1 LLQRSREEIFAM
13 AKYTTENIHTVA
25 LAGHGGAGKTLLTE
39 ALLWKAGVIGAMGS
53 TERGTTI
60 CDFDPLE
67 KQYGHSLNSAL
78 VNFPYKGIHVHL
90 VDTPGMPDFAGQS
103 IAALAAV
110 ETAVI
115 VINAQT
121 GIELNTTRMMRSA
134 GRRGLCRMILVNK
147 IDADNVDAEGLLRRI
162 QEVFGK
168 ECLPINLP
176 AHGGKDVVDCFFNPD
191 GDSDFSSVKAAHSA
205 IVDQVVEVDEDLMNL
220 YLEQGSEL
228 SPEQLHGPFEKALR
242 EGHLI
247 PVCFASARTGAGV
260 MEFLDILARLAPN
273 ATEGNPPPF
282 LKSAG
287 TEGEEFH
294 AEPDPRKHVLAH
306 VFKIIMDPYVGKVA
320 VFRVH
325 QGTMSKDTQLY
336 IGEGKRAFKTGHLF
350 QLQGKEYVEVDS
362 LVPGDLGAVTK
373 IDEIDFNAVL
383 HDSHDEDTI
392 RLRSLEFPT
401 PMHSIAVET
410 KKKGDEQRLFEV
422 LHKLEMEDPCL
433 WVERHPTTHETVMRG
448 LGDLHMR
455 VKLEKMQSQY
465 KMEVATKP
473 PKIPYRETVTA
484 KSEGHCRHK
493 KQTGGA
499 GQFGEVF
506 LRIEP
511 LPRGTG
517 FEFVDIVKG
526 GVIPTV
532 YIPAVEKGVR
542 QALDHGVVAGYPVE
556 DLRVIVYDGKYHA
569 VDSKEIAFVTAGR
582 KAVID
587 AILKARPIMLEPIVN
602 IEIMA
607 PDRFVGDL
615 TADLSGKRG
624 QVTGTESSGGDLMSI
639 KGMVPLSEVS
649 SYQSRL
655 RSVTGGQGAYT
666 IEFSH
671 YAPVPPQTQQE
682 LSSQF
687 KLEREEE

>member
-1 LLQRSREEIFAM
+1 V
-13 AKYTTENIHTVA
+13 AKYSTENIHTVA
-25 LAGHGGAGKTLLTE
+25 LVGHGGAGKTTLAD

-53 TERGTTI
+53 TERGNTV

-67 KQYGHSLNSAL
+67 KQYGHSLNSSL

-90 VDTPGMPDFAGQS
+90 IDTPGMPDFAGQS
-103 IAALAAV
+103 IAALSAV
-110 ETAVI
+110 ETAV
-115 VINAQT
+115 VVVNAQT
-121 GIELNTTRMMRSA
+121 GIELNTSRMMRAA
-134 GRRGLCRMILVNK
+134 GRRGLCRMVLINK
-147 IDADNVDAEGLLRRI
+147 IDAENLDLATVLARI
-162 QEVFGK
+162 QDVFGK

-191 GDSDFSSVKAAHSA
+191 GEADFSSVKAAHSA
-205 IVDQVVEVDEDLMNL
+205 LIDQVVEVDEDLMAL
-220 YLEQGSEL
+220 YLEQGEEL
-228 SPEQLHGPFEKALR
+228 APEQLHAPFEKALR

-260 MEFLDILARLAPN
+260 AEFLEILARLAPN
-273 ATEGNPPPF
+273 ATEGNPPQF
-282 LKSAG
+282 VRSAT

-294 AEPDPRKHVLAH
+294 SEPDPGKHVLAH

-325 QGTMSKDTQLY
+325 QGTIHKDTQLY
-336 IGEGKRAFKTGHLF
+336 IGDGKKPFKVGHLF

-362 LVPGDLGAVTK
+362 LVPGDLGAVAK
-373 IDEIDFNAVL
+373 VDEIEFNAVL
-383 HDSHDEDTI
+383 HDSHDEDQI

-422 LHKLEMEDPCL
+422 LHKLEVEDPCL
-433 WVERHPTTHETVMRG
+433 WIERHPTTHETVIRG

-455 VKLEKMQSQY
+455 IKLEKMQQQY
-465 KMEVATKP
+465 KLDVEVKP
-473 PKIPYRETVTA
+473 PKIPYRETITKRA
-484 KSEGHCRHK
+484 EGHCRHK

-506 LRIEP
+506 LKVEP
-511 LPRGTG
+511 LPRGAG
-517 FEFVDIVKG
+517 FEFVDQVKG

-532 YIPAVEKGVR
+532 FIPAVEKGVR

-556 DLRVIVYDGKYHA
+556 DLRVIVYDGKSHA

-587 AILKARPIMLEPIVN
+587 AILKASPILLEPIVN
-602 IEIMA
+602 IEITA

-615 TADLSGKRG
+615 TSDVSGKRG
-624 QVTGTESSGGDLMSI
+624 QVTGTESTGGDLMSI
-639 KGMVPLSEVS
+639 QGMVPLSEITD
-649 SYQSRL
+649 YQSRL

-666 IEFSH
+666 LEFSH
-671 YAPVPPQTQQE
+671 YAPVPPQTQQQ
-682 LSSQF
+682 LASQF
-687 KLEREEE
+687 KLDREED

>member
-1 LLQRSREEIFAM
+1 V
-13 AKYTTENIHTVA
+13 AKYSTENIHTVA
-25 LAGHGGAGKTLLTE
+25 LVGHGGAGKTTFAE
-39 ALLWKAGVIGAMGS
+39 ALLWKAGAIGAMGS
-53 TERGTTI
+53 TERGSTV

-67 KQYGHSLNSAL
+67 KQYGHSLSSAL

-90 VDTPGMPDFAGQS
+90 VDTPGMPDFAGHS

-110 ETAVI
+110 DLAVI

-121 GIELNTTRMMRSA
+121 GIELNTSRMMRAA
-134 GRRGLCRMILVNK
+134 GKRGLDRMILVNK
-147 IDADNVDAEGLLRRI
+147 IDAENLDLAALLARI

-191 GDSDFSSVKAAHSA
+191 GDADFSSVKAAHAA
-205 IVDQVVEVDEDLMNL
+205 IVDQVVEVDEDLMAL
-220 YLEQGSEL
+220 YLEQGEEL
-228 SPEQLHGPFEKALR
+228 EPEQLHGPFEKALR
-242 EGHLI
+242 EGHLV

-260 MEFLDILARLAPN
+260 GEFLDILARLAPN
-273 ATEGNPPPF
+273 AAEGNPPQF
-282 LKSAG
+282 VRSAT

-294 AEPDPRKHVLAH
+294 SEPDPAKHVLAH

-325 QGTMSKDTQLY
+325 QGTINKDTQLY
-336 IGEGKRAFKTGHLF
+336 IGDGRKPFKSGHLY

-362 LVPGDLGAVTK
+362 LVPGDIGAVAK
-373 IDEIDFNAVL
+373 IDEIEFNSVL
-383 HDSHDEDTI
+383 HDSHDEDQI

-422 LHKLEMEDPCL
+422 LHRLEVEDPCL
-433 WVERHPTTHETVMRG
+433 WIERHPTTHETVIRG

-455 VKLEKMQSQY
+455 TKLEKMQQQY
-465 KMEVATKP
+465 KLDVAVKP
-473 PKIPYRETVTA
+473 PKIPYRETVTKKA
-484 KSEGHCRHK
+484 EGHCRHK

-506 LRIEP
+506 LRVEP
-511 LPRGTG
+511 LARGAG
-517 FEFVDIVKG
+517 FEFVDQVKG

-532 YIPAVEKGVR
+532 FIPAVEKGVR
-542 QALDHGVVAGYPVE
+542 QALDLGVVAGYPVE
-556 DLRVIVYDGKYHA
+556 DIRVIVYDGKSHP

-587 AILKARPIMLEPIVN
+587 AILKASPIMLEPIVN
-602 IEIMA
+602 IEITT

-615 TADLSGKRG
+615 TSDLAGKRG
-624 QVTGTESSGGDLMSI
+624 QVTGTESTGGDLMAI
-639 KGMVPLSEVS
+639 QGMVPLSEVS
-649 SYQSRL
+649 EYQSRL

-671 YAPVPPQTQQE
+671 YAPVPPQTQQQ
-682 LSSQF
+682 LASQF
-687 KLEREEE
+687 KLDREED

>member
-1 LLQRSREEIFAM
+1 M
-13 AKYTTENIHTVA
+13 AKYSTENIHTVA
-25 LAGHGGAGKTLLTE
+25 LVGHGGAGKTMLAE

-60 CDFDPLE
+60 SDFDPLE
-67 KQYGHSLNSAL
+67 KSYGHSLNASL

-103 IAALAAV
+103 IASLAGV
-110 ETAVI
+110 ELAII

-121 GIELNTTRMMRSA
+121 GIELNTTRMMRAA
-134 GRRGLCRMILVNK
+134 GKRGLDRMIVINK
-147 IDADNVDAEGLLRRI
+147 IDAENIDLPGLLARI

-176 AHGGKDVVDCFFNPD
+176 AHGRKDVVDCFFNPD
-191 GDSDFSSVKAAHSA
+191 GDADFSTVKEAHSA
-205 IVDQVVEVDEDLMNL
+205 IIDQVVEVDEQLMAL

-228 SPEQLHGPFEKALR
+228 SPQQLHAPFEKALR
-242 EGHLI
+242 EGHLV
-247 PVCFASARTGAGV
+247 PVCFTSAKTGAGV
-260 MEFLDILARLAPN
+260 PELLDILAALAPN

-282 LKSAG
+282 LRVNDDG
-287 TEGEEFH
+287 TEEEFH
-294 AEPDPRKHVLAH
+294 AEPDPKKHVLAH
-306 VFKIIMDPYVGKVA
+306 VFKVIMDPYVGKVA

-325 QGTMSKDTQLY
+325 QGTITKETQLF
-336 IGEGKRAFKTGHLF
+336 IGEGKRAFKVGHLY
-350 QLQGKEYVEVDS
+350 QLQGKEYVETDA
-362 LVPGDLGAVTK
+362 LVPGDIGAVAK

-383 HDSHDEDTI
+383 HDSHDEDHI
-392 RLRSLEFPT
+392 RLRSLDFPT

-422 LHKLEMEDPCL
+422 LHKLEVEDPCL
-433 WVERHPTTHETVMRG
+433 WIERHPTTHETVLRG

-455 VKLEKMQSQY
+455 TKLEKMQQQY
-465 KMEVATKP
+465 KMDVSVKP
-473 PKIPYRETVTA
+473 PKIPYRETITRRA
-484 KSEGHCRHK
+484 EGHCRHK

-511 LPRGTG
+511 LARGSG
-517 FEFVDIVKG
+517 FQFASEVKG

-532 YIPAVEKGVR
+532 FIPAVEKGVR
-542 QALDHGVVAGYPVE
+542 QALDQGVISGYPVE
-556 DLRVIVYDGKYHA
+556 DVRVVVYDGKSHD

-587 AILKARPIMLEPIVN
+587 AVLKASPIMLEPIVN
-602 IEIMA
+602 IEITA

-615 TADLSGKRG
+615 TSDLSSKRG
-624 QVTGTESSGGDLMSI
+624 QVTGTDSTGGDLMSV
-639 KGMVPLSEVS
+639 KGTVPLSEVAD
-649 SYQSRL
+649 YQARL

-671 YAPVPPQTQQE
+671 YAPVPPHMQQH
-682 LSSQF
+682 LQSSY
-687 KLEREEE
+687 KLADEVEA

>member
-1 LLQRSREEIFAM
+1 M
-13 AKYTTENIHTVA
+13 AKYSTENIHTVA
-25 LAGHGGAGKTLLTE
+25 LVGHGGAGKTTLAE

-53 TERGTTI
+53 TERASTVS
-60 CDFDPLE
+60 DFDPLE
-67 KQYGHSLNSAL
+67 KTYGHSLNASL
-78 VNFPYKGIHVHL
+78 MNFPYKGIHVHL
-90 VDTPGMPDFAGQS
+90 IDTPGMPDFAGQS

-121 GIELNTTRMMRSA
+121 GLELNTSRMMRAA
-134 GRRGLCRMILVNK
+134 GKRKLCRMILINK
-147 IDADNVDAEGLLRRI
+147 IDAENADLGGLLERI
-162 QEVFGK
+162 QEVYGK

-176 AHGGKDVVDCFFNPD
+176 AHGRKDVVDCFFNPD
-191 GDSDFSSVKAAHSA
+191 GDSDFSSVKAAHA
-205 IVDQVVEVDEDLMNL
+205 ALIDQVVEVDEALMAI
-220 YLEQGSEL
+220 YLEQGEEL
-228 SPEQLHGPFEKALR
+228 SPEQLHAPFEKALR

-260 MEFLDILARLAPN
+260 AEFLEILAKLAPN
-273 ATEGNPPPF
+273 ATEGNAPPF
-282 LKSAG
+282 IKSAT

-294 AEPDPRKHVLAH
+294 AEPDPGKHVLAH

-325 QGTMSKDTQLY
+325 QGTVTKDTQLY
-336 IGEGKRAFKTGHLF
+336 IGEGKKPFKTGHLY

-362 LVPGDLGAVTK
+362 LVPGDIGAVAK
-373 IDEIDFNAVL
+373 IDEIEFNAVL
-383 HDSHDEDTI
+383 HDSHDEDHI
-392 RLRSLEFPT
+392 RLRSLDFPM

-410 KKKGDEQRLFEV
+410 RKKGDEQRLFEV
-422 LHKLEMEDPCL
+422 LHKLEIEDPCL
-433 WVERHPTTHETVMRG
+433 WIERHPTTHETVIRG

-455 VKLEKMQSQY
+455 TKLEKMQQQY
-465 KMEVATKP
+465 KLDVTVKP
-473 PKIPYRETVTA
+473 PKIPYRETVT
-484 KSEGHCRHK
+484 KRSEGHCRHK

-506 LRIEP
+506 LKIEP
-511 LPRGTG
+511 LTRGSG
-517 FEFVDIVKG
+517 FEFVDQVKG

-532 YIPAVEKGVR
+532 FIPAVEKGVK

-556 DLRVIVYDGKYHA
+556 DIRVIVYDGKSHA

-587 AILKARPIMLEPIVN
+587 AILKASPIMLEPIVN
-602 IEIMA
+602 IEITA

-615 TADLSGKRG
+615 TSDISGKRG
-624 QVTGTESSGGDLMSI
+624 QVTGTESTGGDLMAI
-639 KGMVPLSEVS
+639 QGMVPLSEVS
-649 SYQSRL
+649 EYQTRL

-671 YAPVPPQTQQE
+671 YAPVPPQTQSH
-682 LSSQF
+682 LASQF
-687 KLEREEE
+687 KLEREED

>member
-1 LLQRSREEIFAM
+1 M
-13 AKYTTENIHTVA
+13 AKYSTGNIHTVA
-25 LAGHGGAGKTLLTE
+25 LVGHGGAGKTTLAE

-53 TERGTTI
+53 TERGSTV
-60 CDFDPLE
+60 CDTDPLE

-78 VNFPYKGIHVHL
+78 VNFPYGGKHVHL

-115 VINAQT
+115 VVNAQN
-121 GIELNTTRMMRSA
+121 GIELNTARMMRA
-134 GRRGLCRMILVNK
+134 AARRGLCRMILVNK
-147 IDADNVDAEGLLRRI
+147 IDAENVDLGGLLARI

-176 AHGGKDVVDCFFNPD
+176 AHGRQDVVDCFFNPD
-191 GDSDFSSVKAAHSA
+191 GDADFSSVKAAHSA
-205 IVDQVVEVDEDLMNL
+205 LIDQVVEVDEDLMAL
-220 YLEQGSEL
+220 YLEQGEEL
-228 SPEQLHGPFEKALR
+228 APEQLHAPFEKALR
-242 EGHLI
+242 EGHLM

-260 MEFLDILARLAPN
+260 AEFLDILARLAPD

-282 LKSAG
+282 LRSEG

-294 AEPDPRKHVLAH
+294 AEPDASKHVLAH
-306 VFKIIMDPYVGKVA
+306 VFKIVMDPYVGKVS

-325 QGTMSKDTQLY
+325 QGTLARDGQLY
-336 IGEGKRAFKTGHLF
+336 VGEGKKPFKVAHLY
-350 QLQGKEYVEVDS
+350 QVQGKEYVEVDS

-373 IDEIDFNAVL
+373 VEEIEFNSVL
-383 HDSHDEDTI
+383 HDSHDEDHI

-401 PMHSIAVET
+401 PMHAIAVET
-410 KKKGDEQRLFEV
+410 RRKGDEQRLFEV
-422 LHKLEMEDPCL
+422 LHKLEVEDPCL
-433 WVERHPTTHETVMRG
+433 WVERHPTTHETVIRG

-455 VKLEKMQSQY
+455 TKLEKMQQQY
-465 KMEVATKP
+465 KLEVSVKP
-473 PKIPYRETVTA
+473 PKIPYRETITKKA
-484 KSEGHCRHK
+484 EGHCRHK

-506 LRIEP
+506 LKVEP
-511 LPRGTG
+511 LARGAG
-517 FEFVDIVKG
+517 FEFVDQVKG

-532 YIPAVEKGVR
+532 FIPAVEKGVR
-542 QALDHGVVAGYPVE
+542 QALDHGVIAGYPVE
-556 DLRVIVYDGKYHA
+556 DVRVIVYDGKSHP

-587 AILKARPIMLEPIVN
+587 AILKAAPILLEPIVT
-602 IEIMA
+602 IEITA

-615 TADLSGKRG
+615 TSDISGKRG
-624 QVTGTESSGGDLMSI
+624 QVTGTETTGGDLMAIRGS
-639 KGMVPLSEVS
+639 VPLSEVS
-649 SYQSRL
+649 EYQSRL

-666 IEFSH
+666 LEFSH
-671 YAPVPPQTQQE
+671 YAPVPPQMQQQ
-682 LSSQF
+682 LVSQF
-687 KLEREEE
+687 KLEREED

>member
-1 LLQRSREEIFAM
+1 V
-13 AKYTTENIHTVA
+13 AKYSTENIRTVA
-25 LAGHGGAGKTLLTE
+25 LVGHGGAGKTMLAE

-53 TERGTTI
+53 TERGTTV

-67 KQYGHSLNSAL
+67 KTYAHSLNSSL
-78 VNFPYKGIHVHL
+78 VNFPFKGVHIHL

-110 ETAVI
+110 ETAV
-115 VINAQT
+115 VVVNAQN
-121 GIELNTTRMMRSA
+121 GIELNTTRMMRAA
-134 GRRGLCRMILVNK
+134 GKRNLCRMILINK
-147 IDADNVDAEGLLRRI
+147 IDGENIDLEALLKRI
-162 QEVFGK
+162 QDLYGK

-176 AHGGKDVVDCFFNPD
+176 AHGRKDVVDCFFNPD

-205 IVDQVVEVDEDLMNL
+205 LIDQVVEVDEELMAL
-220 YLEQGSEL
+220 YLEQGEEL
-228 SPEQLHGPFEKALR
+228 SPEQLHAPFEKALR

-247 PVCFASARTGAGV
+247 PVCFASTRTGAGV

-282 LKSAG
+282 ILSAG

-294 AEPDPRKHVLAH
+294 AEPHPDKHVLAH

-325 QGTMSKDTQLY
+325 QGTIGKDTQLY
-336 IGEGKRAFKTGHLF
+336 IGEGKRAFKTGHLY
-350 QLQGKEYVEVDS
+350 QLQGKEYIEVDS
-362 LVPGDLGAVTK
+362 LVPGDIGAVAK
-373 IDEIDFNAVL
+373 IDEIEFNAVL
-383 HDSHDEDTI
+383 HDSHDEDHI
-392 RLRSLEFPT
+392 RLRSLDFPT

-410 KKKGDEQRLFEV
+410 KKKGDEQRLFDV
-422 LHKLEMEDPCL
+422 LHKLEIEDPCL
-433 WVERHPTTHETVMRG
+433 WIERHPTTHETVMRG

-455 VKLEKMQSQY
+455 VKLEKMLQQY
-465 KMEVATKP
+465 KMDVTTKP
-473 PKIPYRETVTA
+473 PKIPYRETITRRA
-484 KSEGHCRHK
+484 EGHCRHK

-506 LRIEP
+506 LKVEP
-511 LPRGTG
+511 LSRGSG
-517 FEFVDIVKG
+517 FEFVDQVKG
-526 GVIPTV
+526 GTIPTV
-532 YIPAVEKGVR
+532 FIPAVEKGVR
-542 QALDHGVVAGYPVE
+542 QAFDHGVVAGYPVE
-556 DLRVIVYDGKYHA
+556 DVRVIVYDGKSHA

-587 AILKARPIMLEPIVN
+587 AVLKATPIMLEPIVN
-602 IEIMA
+602 IEITA

-615 TADLSGKRG
+615 TSDISSKRG

-639 KGMVPLSEVS
+639 RGMVPLSEVTE
-649 SYQSRL
+649 YQSRL

-671 YAPVPPQTQQE
+671 YAAVPPQTQS
-682 LSSQF
+682 LLASQF
-687 KLEREEE
+687 KLEREED